1 MKKDVQIRIEGM
13 HCQSCARLIREELR
27 DIPGVHSV
35 EVDFEKKKGN
45 VIFDPQ
51 VVSLQKLIDTVEQLG
66 YRAFGEE
73 EDEEEGEVS
82 SEEGVIP
89 SENQGVFSKKVA
101 LSVSGMHCTAC
112 AVLIEKALK
121 KSPGVREARVN
132 FAAEKAQV
140 IFDPRLTD
148 VDRLVEVVRQVGYDA
163 SLEKEPME
171 ESQKQEKAI
180 RSLRRRFLWS
190 LLLSLPLAYFM
201 VLDFF
206 PRFPGGTVLPPW
218 MGLLSLFL
226 ATPIQFFFGTPFYKG
241 MWSNLR
247 LRSFNMDS
255 LIAIGT
261 SVAYFYSLGNYLS
274 YVLHYGSL
282 SGVGGTKIP
291 HLYFEVSAF
300 LITFVLLGK
309 WLEGK
314 TKGRTSE
321 AVRKLLG
328 LQAKTA
334 RVRRGGSFEDV
345 PLEAVREG
353 NVILVRPGEKIPVD
367 GKVVRGYSAVD
378 ESLLT
383 GESLPVEKKP
393 GDVVVGATIN
403 KTGSFEFVA
412 TRVGKDTV
420 LARIAQLVAE
430 TQNSKAPIQDLADR
444 IAAVFVPVVLSVA
457 LLTFLVWYF
466 LLGASLSFA
475 LLSMVSVIVIAC
487 PCALGLATPTALMV
501 GTGKGAEYG
510 VLIKGGEVLEKVKD
524 IGLVVFDKTGTLTQG
539 KPRVT
544 EVVGVKRSEKEI
556 LRIAATLEKSSEHP
570 LAEAILE
577 RAKGEG
583 IALGEVEDF
592 QAFPGR
598 GIRGRIGQEEYYL
611 GNVPFVT
618 ETLGGKFQE
627 EMVQK
632 FEEEG
637 KTVVLVAT
645 SREVL
650 GFLAVADTLKAGA
663 REAVRRL
670 RGMGLEVYMI
680 TGDNQRVAQA
690 IAREVGIEREKVIAG
705 VLPEEKAG
713 EVQKIQESGRKVA
726 FVGDGV
732 NDAPALAQA
741 DLGIAVGQGADV
753 ALETGDI
760 VLAKGDPQDV
770 VTALELSRK
779 TMGKIRQNLFF
790 ALFYNLLGIP
800 IAARVFSGLG
810 LSLKPELAGLTM
822 ALSSVSVVTNSLLLR
837 SFRPGKR
844 DILSHFAPI
853 FMVALFVFLFVSFAR
868 FSVTME
874 NMIPPSALHNVQ
886 SITPYLMEGVSK
898 VALSKE
904 GPKLFLGVNNLAH
917 PLLRTKEGRMALG
930 PQEMVLGF
938 EEAQMMRR
946 ERLFRKAGDV
956 IENFFGLS
964 TIKVAGILE
973 ATGTILDHYHFV
985 SPTVL
990 GALHTQADLKV
1001 LSGQGL
1007 PKFFY
1012 LVREGNLP
1020 QEFTHLVTI
1029 QAFEEPV
1036 MVNGKSYWPLYLG
1049 ALEAAMMKREGIF
1062 RKNGDT
1068 LENFFGRPVMV
1079 AGIFPLTG
1087 TVFDHFRFVSD
1098 KFFEE

>member
-1 MKKDVQIRIEGM
+1 
-13 HCQSCARLIREELR
+13 
-27 DIPGVHSV
+27 
-35 EVDFEKKKGN
+35 
-45 VIFDPQ
+45 
-51 VVSLQKLIDTVEQLG
+51 
-66 YRAFGEE
+66 
-73 EDEEEGEVS
+73 
-82 SEEGVIP
+82 
-89 SENQGVFSKKVA
+89 
-101 LSVSGMHCTAC
+101 
-112 AVLIEKALK
+112 
-121 KSPGVREARVN
+121 
-132 FAAEKAQV
+132 
-140 IFDPRLTD
+140 
-148 VDRLVEVVRQVGYDA
+148 
-163 SLEKEPME
+163 
-171 ESQKQEKAI
+171 
-180 RSLRRRFLWS
+180 
-190 LLLSLPLAYFM
+190 
-201 VLDFF
+201 
-206 PRFPGGTVLPPW
+206 
-218 MGLLSLFL
+218 
-226 ATPIQFFFGTPFYKG
+226 
-241 MWSNLR
+241 
-247 LRSFNMDS
+247 
-255 LIAIGT
+255 
-261 SVAYFYSLGNYLS
+261 
-274 YVLHYGSL
+274 
-282 SGVGGTKIP
+282 
-291 HLYFEVSAF
+291 
-300 LITFVLLGK
+300 
-309 WLEGK
+309 
-314 TKGRTSE
+314 
-321 AVRKLLG
+321 
-328 LQAKTA
+328 
-334 RVRRGGSFEDV
+334 
-345 PLEAVREG
+345 
-353 NVILVRPGEKIPVD
+353 
-367 GKVVRGYSAVD
+367 
-378 ESLLT
+378 
-383 GESLPVEKKP
+383 
-393 GDVVVGATIN
+393 
-403 KTGSFEFVA
+403 
-412 TRVGKDTV
+412 
-420 LARIAQLVAE
+420 
-430 TQNSKAPIQDLADR
+430 
-444 IAAVFVPVVLSVA
+444 
-457 LLTFLVWYF
+457 
-466 LLGASLSFA
+466 
-475 LLSMVSVIVIAC
+475 
-487 PCALGLATPTALMV
+487 
-501 GTGKGAEYG
+501 
-510 VLIKGGEVLEKVKD
+510 
-524 IGLVVFDKTGTLTQG
+524 VVFDKTGTLTQG

-544 EVVGVKRSEKEI
+544 EVVGIKRSEKEI

-570 LAEAILE
+570 LAEAILK
-577 RAKGEG
+577 RTQDEG
-583 IALGEVEDF
+583 IPVDEVEDF

-645 SREVL
+645 FREVL

-741 DLGIAVGQGADV
+741 DLGIAMGQGADV

-837 SFRPGKR
+837 NFRPGKR
-844 DILSHFAPI
+844 DILSQLAPI
-853 FMVALFVFLFVSFAR
+853 FMVVFFVFLFVSFAR

-874 NMIPPSALHNVQ
+874 HMIPPSAFRNLQ

-898 VALSKE
+898 VALSE
-904 GPKLFLGVNNLAH
+904 DGPKLFLGVNDLTH
-917 PLLRTKEGRMALG
+917 PLLRTKEGRMTLG

-946 ERLFRKAGDV
+946 EGLFQKAGDV
-956 IENFFGLS
+956 IENFFGSS

-990 GALHTQADLKV
+990 GALRTQADLKV

-1029 QAFEEPV
+1029 QAFEGPV

-1049 ALEAAMMKREGIF
+1049 SLEAAMMKREGIF

-1068 LENFFGRPVMV
+1068 LENFFGRPVMI
-1079 AGIFPLTG
+1079 AGILPLTG
-1087 TVFDHFRFVSD
+1087 TMFDHFHFVGD
-1098 KFFEE
+1098 NFFEE